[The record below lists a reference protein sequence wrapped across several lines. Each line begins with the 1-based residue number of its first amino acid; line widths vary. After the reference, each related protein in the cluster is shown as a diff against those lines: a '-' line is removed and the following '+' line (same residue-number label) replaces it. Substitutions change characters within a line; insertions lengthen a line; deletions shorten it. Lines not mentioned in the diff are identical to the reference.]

1 MAALNDLPNIGEVL
15 ARQLQQVGI
24 ETPQQLK
31 AAGSKE
37 AFLRLRLQVD
47 ETACLH
53 KLYALQGAVEGVR
66 YTQLS
71 AQTKQQLKQFFHAL
85 CTGQRQVCG

>member
-71 AQTKQQLKQFFHAL
+71 IQTKQQLKQFFHAL

>member
-1 MAALNDLPNIGEVL
+1 MATLNDLPNIGEVL
-15 ARQLQQVGI
+15 AQQLQQVGI

-71 AQTKQQLKQFFHAL
+71 AQTKQQLKRFFHAL
-85 CTGQRQVCG
+85 CTGQRQVSG